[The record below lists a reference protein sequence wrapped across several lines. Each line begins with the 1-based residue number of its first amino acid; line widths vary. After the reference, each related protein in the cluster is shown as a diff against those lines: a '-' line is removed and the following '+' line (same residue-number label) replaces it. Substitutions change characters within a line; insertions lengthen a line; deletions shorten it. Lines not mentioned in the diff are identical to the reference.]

1 MNINDYAIVVDL
13 EGYSGKAVEVLS
25 INEENYLVN
34 VLQTNEQITVKLDN
48 LKKKKSCVCG
58 QSARAPFCDGSHSR
72 IG

>member
-13 EGYSGKAVEVLS
+13 EGYNGKAVEILS

>member
-13 EGYSGKAVEVLS
+13 DGYSGKAVQVIGITQEK
-25 INEENYLVN
+25 YLVN
-34 VLQTNEQITVKLDN
+34 VLQTNEEITVKIDN
-48 LKKKKSCVCG
+48 LKKKKGCVCG

>member
-13 EGYSGKAVEVLS
+13 EGYSGKAVEILS
-25 INEENYLVN
+25 INADGYLVN

>member
-13 EGYSGKAVEVLS
+13 EGYSGKAVE
-25 INEENYLVN
+25 IIEIDGDNYSVN
-34 VLQTNEQITVKLDN
+34 VLQTNETISVKLDK
-48 LKKKKSCVCG
+48 LKKKKSCLCG

>member
-13 EGYSGKAVEVLS
+13 EGYTGKAVEIVG
-25 INEENYLVN
+25 IDGDNYSVN
-34 VLQTNEQITVKLDN
+34 VLQTNEVITVKLDN
-48 LKKKKSCVCG
+48 IKKKKSCVCG